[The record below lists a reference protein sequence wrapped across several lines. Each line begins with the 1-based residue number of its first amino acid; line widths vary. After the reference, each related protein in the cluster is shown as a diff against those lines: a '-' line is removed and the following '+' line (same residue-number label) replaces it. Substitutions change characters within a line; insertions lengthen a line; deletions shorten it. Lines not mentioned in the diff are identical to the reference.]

1 MLRLMIPQ
9 ICKKAERASFDQGMG
24 RHTKAEV
31 YEMGLK
37 DLRALS
43 TLLGGKTFF
52 AGDTPTEID
61 CAMFG
66 MLAQIIWNVPVS
78 DPFHQICNGN
88 E

>member
-43 TLLGGKTFF
+43 TLLGSVFTILFIYLFF
-52 AGDTPTEID
+52 PLSLSTESISSLEITNKNRD
-61 CAMFG
+61 
-66 MLAQIIWNVPVS
+66 
-78 DPFHQICNGN
+78 
-88 E
+88 